1 MKNEVNFSRLVRG
14 SVVERSLRIGLTA
27 CVEFGVGY
35 SYDLVRVR
43 SLANEPSETVSVLGG
58 RRGRTS
64 VGQSSTDGSSP
75 CWREATHT
83 SMNLRP
89 LDFSMSFCRSDIQTG
104 SSFSLNETSRAA
116 SRSRSKP
123 GVEKAQTHRW
133 SAFSHQHPKARRLER
148 TLDAALKLGELG
160 DKVV

>member
-1 MKNEVNFSRLVRG
+1 
-14 SVVERSLRIGLTA
+14 
-27 CVEFGVGY
+27 
-35 SYDLVRVR
+35 
-43 SLANEPSETVSVLGG
+43 
-58 RRGRTS
+58 
-64 VGQSSTDGSSP
+64 
-75 CWREATHT
+75 
-83 SMNLRP
+83 
-89 LDFSMSFCRSDIQTG
+89 MSFCRSDIQTG

-160 DKVV
+160 DKVVWDGRIGLSRQDGLLLVLEDERRGGGEEGRRCEHRGKGSSGTHAVAARRGRWWDGCECGGWIGGGG